1 VPLNDATS
9 RFIGFGDK
17 SWDNFKTIFKLRV
30 LSFYFCPKGHG
41 EPPLEARYRRKTPVL
56 KLNRL

>member
-1 VPLNDATS
+1 MTRRRVSSASGTKAGTTS
-9 RFIGFGDK
+9 
-17 SWDNFKTIFKLRV
+17 KTIFKLRV